1 MNAQAIK
8 EIKEINA
15 QHAKEAKVNTVD
27 IRSSA
32 GQGQEQRNV
41 QVVHQPHPSAK
52 TNTSGGVLTTAAA
65 AVANTLQ
72 SAKDAISKND

>member
-27 IRSSA
+27 IQSSA

-41 QVVHQPHPSAK
+41 QVVHQ
-52 TNTSGGVLTTAAA
+52 L
-65 AVANTLQ
+65 LWW
-72 SAKDAISKND
+72 